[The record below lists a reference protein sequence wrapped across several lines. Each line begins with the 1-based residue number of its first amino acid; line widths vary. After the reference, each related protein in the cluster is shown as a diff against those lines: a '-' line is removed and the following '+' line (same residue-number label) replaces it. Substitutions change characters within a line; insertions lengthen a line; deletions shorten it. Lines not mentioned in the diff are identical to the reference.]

1 MKRIEVVAAVIVDI
15 NNKYM
20 CVQRGENNRI
30 YLSKKW
36 EFPGG
41 KIEVNE
47 NHEVALKR
55 EIQEELK
62 MHIEPL
68 KHIITVDHIYPDFQL
83 IMHAYL
89 SKIIDGEP
97 VLTEHLELKWLSEGE
112 LIGLDWAAADIPIVS
127 KITGKNG

>member
-1 MKRIEVVAAVIVDI
+1 MKTIEVVAAVICDELGR
-15 NNKYM
+15 YM

-47 NHEVALKR
+47 NHEEALKR

-89 SKIIDGEP
+89 SKIIHGEP
-97 VLTEHLELKWLSEGE
+97 VLTEHLELKWLSEEE
-112 LIGLDWAAADIPIVS
+112 LIGLDWAAADIPIVH
-127 KITGKNG
+127 KITEKNG

>member
-1 MKRIEVVAAVIVDI
+1 MKTIEVVAAVICDELGR
-15 NNKYM
+15 YM

-89 SKIIDGEP
+89 SKIIHGEP
-97 VLTEHLELKWLSEGE
+97 VLTEHLELKWLSEEE
-112 LIGLDWAAADIPIVS
+112 LIGLDWAAADIPIVH
-127 KITGKNG
+127 KITEKNG

>member
-1 MKRIEVVAAVIVDI
+1 MKTIEVVAAVICDELGR
-15 NNKYM
+15 YM
-20 CVQRGENNRI
+20 CVQRGKNNRI

-41 KIEVNE
+41 KIEIDE
-47 NHEVALKR
+47 NHEEALIR

-62 MHIEPL
+62 MQIEPL

>member
-1 MKRIEVVAAVIVDI
+1 MKRIEVVAAVIVDV

-20 CVQRGENNRI
+20 CVQRGFNNKS
-30 YLSKKW
+30 YLSEKW

-41 KIEVNE
+41 KIEANE
-47 NHEVALKR
+47 NHEEALIR

-62 MHIEPL
+62 MQIEPL
-68 KHIITVDHIYPDFQL
+68 NHIITVDHTYPDFQL

-97 VLTEHLELKWLSEGE
+97 VLTEHLELKWLSEDE
-112 LIGLDWAAADIPIVS
+112 LSGLDWAAADIPIVYE
-127 KITGKNG
+127 IIGKNE

>member
-1 MKRIEVVAAVIVDI
+1 MKTIEVVAAVICDEHGR
-15 NNKYM
+15 YM

-41 KIEVNE
+41 KIEIDE
-47 NHEVALKR
+47 NHEEALIR

-62 MHIEPL
+62 MQIEPL

-89 SKIIDGEP
+89 SKIIHGEP
-97 VLTEHLELKWLSEGE
+97 VLTEHLELKWLSEEE
-112 LIGLDWAAADIPIVS
+112 LIGLDWAAADIPIVH
-127 KITGKNG
+127 KITEKNG